1 MTENNCLEKEGYRV
15 IMSLLECR
23 YQYVSGMVWRSFS
36 HFSHLSCFICK
47 SLHELILYYVTQ
59 GGPPSSAYEKEEGEG
74 MKNGWRSEKEE
85 QENNNNTEK
94 NKNNGRALSPGLET
108 LQQTLYNHGKHEMSC
123 TQRNVLCMWKDICTA
138 YFLSLF
144 DGL

>member
-1 MTENNCLEKEGYRV
+1 LPVGD
-15 IMSLLECR
+15 SLN
-23 YQYVSGMVWRSFS
+23 
-36 HFSHLSCFICK
+36 
-47 SLHELILYYVTQ
+47 ELILYSVPQ

-108 LQQTLYNHGKHEMSC
+108 LQQTLYNHGKHEKIC
-123 TQRNVLCMWKDICTA
+123 TQRNCANTKIFAQPIFFHFLLDCSNFWGKELFVTNPKVGGWENVIWSIFLIQ
-138 YFLSLF
+138 FLS
-144 DGL
+144 